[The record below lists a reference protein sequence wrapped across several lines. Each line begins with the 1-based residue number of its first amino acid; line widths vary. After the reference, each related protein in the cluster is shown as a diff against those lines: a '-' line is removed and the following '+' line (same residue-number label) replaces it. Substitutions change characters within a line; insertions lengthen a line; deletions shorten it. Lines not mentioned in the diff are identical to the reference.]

1 MDASHASNRPSGIFG
16 RWNAIPLYFRIL
28 IAMAIGVVAGMILG
42 EQAEFLEI
50 PSALILQLLGAL
62 APPLILAAVVHVLMT
77 SEITGAT
84 AARLVGLLL
93 MNTMVAILIGLAVAN
108 IMKPGKA
115 AKLDKPPTAL
125 AELVEK
131 LDPEAGDD
139 VDRARFVTL
148 LEESLPVFEKAG
160 ITTPEAF
167 KELRT
172 DELQAILSAESLSE
186 DDARGVID
194 VVHEAS
200 KSGPLGIF
208 LDSIPKSLAGPLGDG
223 GNVIG
228 VIFIAIAFGIAFRAK
243 KDRELRTLTDLVE
256 IAYESLIEILHWIIH
271 LVPLGV
277 FAIVARV
284 VGVEGFAVFKALAM
298 FIIAVLIALSLQ
310 ATWYLLRIHFFS
322 WAKPLDVIRGVRD
335 ALVMA
340 FSTDSSTVTMPV
352 TYECLTEKVGLREE
366 SASMGALVGANFNND
381 GTALYE
387 AMAAL
392 FIAQYIGQDL
402 SLFEQAIVVL
412 TSIVASIGAA
422 GIPEAGLV
430 TMTLVFNAVGLPPE
444 NIAILLTVD
453 WFLDRCRTT
462 INVLGD
468 VNVSC
473 ILDGKEPPP
482 NQISNQDGPSVET
495 AQS

>member
-1 MDASHASNRPSGIFG
+1 MKLRVP
-16 RWNAIPLYFRIL
+16 P
-28 IAMAIGVVAGMILG
+28 
-42 EQAEFLEI
+42 
-50 PSALILQLLGAL
+50 QL
-62 APPLILAAVVHVLMT
+62 
-77 SEITGAT
+77 
-84 AARLVGLLL
+84 RLVTLLL
-93 MNTMVAILIGLAVAN
+93 MNTLVAIIIGLAVAN
-108 IMKPGKA
+108 VMQPGKA
-115 AKLDKPPTAL
+115 AKLDPPPTEIAALVESLEHESEAFDEEDKKSYESLKAAL
-125 AELVEK
+125 ATLEQ
-131 LDPEAGDD
+131 AGVKSPD
-139 VDRARFVTL
+139 AL
-148 LEESLPVFEKAG
+148 A
-160 ITTPEAF
+160 
-167 KELRT
+167 ELRT
-172 DELQAILSAESLSE
+172 DEIQALLSE
-186 DDARGVID
+186 QNLSKADAEHLLGFVRD
-194 VVHEAS
+194 RN
-200 KSGPLGIF
+200 KSGPFGIF
-208 LDSIPKSLAGPLGDG
+208 LESIPKSIAGPLGDG

-228 VIFIAIAFGIAFRAK
+228 VIFIAIAFGLAFRSK
-243 KDRELRTLTDLVE
+243 KDRELRTLADFVE

-298 FIIAVLIALSLQ
+298 FILAVLIALALQ
-310 ATWYLLRIHFFS
+310 TTWYLLRIQFFS
-322 WAKPLDVIRGVRD
+322 WAKPLDVLRGVRD

-352 TYECLTEKVGLREE
+352 TFACLKDNVGLREE

-402 SLFEQAIVVL
+402 SLLQQAIVVA
-412 TSIVASIGAA
+412 TSIIASIGAA

-473 ILDGKEPPP
+473 ILDGMTPKGA
-482 NQISNQDGPSVET
+482 SPS
-495 AQS
+495 AGS

>member
-1 MDASHASNRPSGIFG
+1 MAHPDPNAAPPSGILG

-28 IAMAIGVVAGMILG
+28 IAMAIGVVVGVILG
-42 EQAEFLEI
+42 ERAEFLEV
-50 PSALILQLLGAL
+50 PSTIILQLLGAL

-84 AARLVGLLL
+84 AARLVSLLL
-93 MNTMVAILIGLAVAN
+93 LNTMVAIIIGLAVAN
-108 IMKPGKA
+108 IMQPGKA
-115 AKLDKPPTAL
+115 AKLDPPPT
-125 AELVEK
+125 ELVE
-131 LDPEAGDD
+131 
-139 VDRARFVTL
+139 FVEG
-148 LEESLPVFEKAG
+148 LEESLGGELAEDATEAQQRDKKSYETLEKSLETFKKAG
-160 ITTPEAF
+160 VKSADELA
-167 KELRT
+167 ELRT
-172 DELQAILSAESLSE
+172 DEITSLLSDQNLTNADAEAMLSLVR
-186 DDARGVID
+186 DKN
-194 VVHEAS
+194 
-200 KSGPLGIF
+200 KSGPFGIF
-208 LDSIPKSLAGPLGDG
+208 LESIPKSLAGPLGDG

-228 VIFIAIAFGIAFRAK
+228 VIFIAIAFGLSFRSK
-243 KDRELRTLTDLVE
+243 KDRELRTLADFVE

-271 LVPLGV
+271 LVPIGV

-284 VGVEGFAVFKALAM
+284 VGVEGFAVFKALFM
-298 FIIAVLIALSLQ
+298 FIVAVLVALALQ
-310 ATWYLLRIHFFS
+310 TTWYLLRIQFFS
-322 WAKPLDVIRGVRD
+322 WAKPFDVVRGVRD

-352 TYECLTEKVGLREE
+352 TFACLKDNVGLREE

-402 SLFEQAIVVL
+402 SLLQQAIVVA
-412 TSIVASIGAA
+412 TSIIASIGAA

-473 ILDGKEPPP
+473 ILDGMTRK
-482 NQISNQDGPSVET
+482 QAAT
-495 AQS
+495 

>member
-1 MDASHASNRPSGIFG
+1 MAHSHSDSSTPPSGILG

-28 IAMAIGVVAGMILG
+28 IAMAVGVAAGMLLG
-42 EQAEFLEI
+42 DQAEFLEV
-50 PSALILQLLGAL
+50 PSTLILQLLGAL

-84 AARLVGLLL
+84 AARLVSLLL
-93 MNTMVAILIGLAVAN
+93 LNTMVAIIIGLAVAN
-108 IMKPGKA
+108 IMQPGKA
-115 AKLDKPPTAL
+115 AKLEPPPTELAHFVEQMEKHS
-125 AELVEK
+125 AELTQEEAKSLAALQDSVE
-131 LDPEAGDD
+131 
-139 VDRARFVTL
+139 TL
-148 LEESLPVFEKAG
+148 ERAG
-160 ITTPEAF
+160 IKSADAF
-167 KELRT
+167 AELRT
-172 DELQAILSAESLSE
+172 DEVSALLGEQGL
-186 DDARGVID
+186 DKA
-194 VVHEAS
+194 EAEQLLGLVRE
-200 KSGPLGIF
+200 KNRSGPFGIF
-208 LDSIPKSLAGPLGDG
+208 LESIPKSIAGPLGDG

-228 VIFIAIAFGIAFRAK
+228 VIFIAIAFGLAFRSK
-243 KDRELRTLTDLVE
+243 KDRELRTLKDFVE

-271 LVPLGV
+271 LVTLGV

-284 VGVEGFAVFKALAM
+284 VGVEGFGVFKALFM
-298 FIIAVLIALSLQ
+298 FILAVLIALALQ
-310 ATWYLLRIHFFS
+310 TLWYLLRIQFFS
-322 WAKPLDVIRGVRD
+322 WAKPLDVVKGVRD

-352 TYECLTEKVGLREE
+352 TFACLKDNVGLREE

-402 SLFEQAIVVL
+402 SLLQQGIVVL

-473 ILDGKEPPP
+473 ILDGMTPP
-482 NQISNQDGPSVET
+482 NDST
-495 AQS
+495 AVASG